1 MKSEFSSF
9 VQRAVAMASSLLI
22 IIALFTLLGLYGSA
36 VNAQERD
43 TPEKKWEDFNPAN
56 FDNPANVTNQ
66 WFPLKPGTQLAWEG
80 TTIDDEGDAI
90 PHRVVFTVTDL
101 TKVIAGVRTVVCWDQ
116 DFSDGQLEETEL
128 VFFAQDND
136 GNVWHLGQYPEV
148 YEEGKLVEAPC
159 WLHGFED
166 SKAGIMMKAEP
177 KLGTPSYSQGWG
189 PAVGWTDRAAAHE
202 VGVTVNVPAGDYE
215 DVLVIRE
222 WAEGEP
228 GYQIKYYARGVGNIK
243 VGFLGDEEKTKETLE
258 MVEFVQLDARGL
270 EKARE
275 AALKLEKSAY
285 KNSKNVY
292 ANTKP
297 AEQRSKTMGTK

>member
-1 MKSEFSSF
+1 MKSAFSSF
-9 VQRAVAMASSLLI
+9 VQRALAIALSLLLVI
-22 IIALFTLLGLYGSA
+22 VLFMYSGA
-36 VNAQERD
+36 VKAQDRE
-43 TPEKKWEDFNPAN
+43 TPEKKWENFDPKN
-56 FDNPANVTNQ
+56 FDNPTKIDNQ
-66 WFPLKPGTQLAWEG
+66 WLPLKPGTQLAWEG
-80 TTIDDEGDAI
+80 TTIDEEGAAI

-101 TKVIAGVRTVVCWDQ
+101 TKVISGVRTVVCWDQ

-159 WLHGFED
+159 WLDGFED

-177 KLGTPSYSQGWG
+177 KLGAPSYSQGWG

-202 VGVTVNVPAGDYE
+202 MGVSVTVPAGTYE
-215 DVLVIRE
+215 DVLVTKE

-228 GYQIKYYARGVGNIK
+228 GFQLKYYARGVGNIE
-243 VGFLGDEEKTKETLE
+243 VGFLGDEEKTKETLDL
-258 MVEFVQLDARGL
+258 VEFVQLDPRAM
-270 EKARE
+270 EKARA
-275 AALKLEKSAY
+275 AALKLEKNAY

-292 ANTKP
+292 AHTKP
-297 AEQRSKTMGTK
+297 AEQMPKTAGTK